1 MKNMLTSSDKLV
13 LISCSIVSIFL
24 LIPIL
29 MIDGIDRFAY
39 PSPDLNAHI
48 WYLKEVMSS
57 VKEFNNVP
65 IQDQFG
71 YNIGHNLP
79 LFYLIY
85 AVIVKTFQQLN
96 FDLNQSLQ
104 YSIFFTNFF
113 LISIINFNI
122 LKSIKQIIDKKLL
135 QYLILLSIF
144 FSYEIAINVWRW
156 IPGIWAFT
164 LSTIVIRYTL
174 EILDNGISK
183 KRLAK
188 LLIAYGFAFSFKI
201 SVVSVLV
208 ASFFTIFYK
217 FFEWFKENLKDIW
230 MFLFIP
236 IFINFYTFFTTIG
249 WERILNNQLK
259 SKYRSEYNLN
269 IDSFNEFLFSFQL
282 SSFIGIEP
290 IRPNY
295 GTMVSVL
302 DKLSQSLF
310 TFSNNKLFLT
320 IGSYLFVIF
329 LVIHIKFIISSTNSK
344 DRNFKQFLLS
354 AELITIIL
362 FVYYSLYLPIGN
374 PSRMRYNLWL
384 ILIFFLITGF
394 QIQSEK
400 KQSLNYFYFYSA
412 IYSYL
417 IITSHSVFIYMNNL
431 FDYDFDKLLNKAL
444 NLFM

>member
-1 MKNMLTSSDKLV
+1 M
-13 LISCSIVSIFL
+13 
-24 LIPIL
+24 
-29 MIDGIDRFAY
+29 
-39 PSPDLNAHI
+39 
-48 WYLKEVMSS
+48 
-57 VKEFNNVP
+57 
-65 IQDQFG
+65 
-71 YNIGHNLP
+71 
-79 LFYLIY
+79 
-85 AVIVKTFQQLN
+85 
-96 FDLNQSLQ
+96 
-104 YSIFFTNFF
+104 
-113 LISIINFNI
+113 ISIINFNI

-174 EILDNGISK
+174 EILNNGISK

-188 LLIAYGFAFSFKI
+188 LLVAYGFAFSFKI

-208 ASFFTIFYK
+208 ASFFTIFYR
-217 FFEWFKENLKDIW
+217 FFEWFIENLKDIW

-302 DKLSQSLF
+302 DLSL
-310 TFSNNKLFLT
+310 
-320 IGSYLFVIF
+320 
-329 LVIHIKFIISSTNSK
+329 IHI
-344 DRNFKQFLLS
+344 
-354 AELITIIL
+354 
-362 FVYYSLYLPIGN
+362 
-374 PSRMRYNLWL
+374 
-384 ILIFFLITGF
+384 
-394 QIQSEK
+394 SEPTRP
-400 KQSLNYFYFYSA
+400 Y
-412 IYSYL
+412 
-417 IITSHSVFIYMNNL
+417 
-431 FDYDFDKLLNKAL
+431 
-444 NLFM
+444 

>member
-1 MKNMLTSSDKLV
+1 MKNIFTSFDKLV
-13 LISCSIVSIFL
+13 LISCSIVSVFL

-29 MIDGIDRFAY
+29 MIDGINRFAY
-39 PSPDLNAHI
+39 PSPDLNAHL

-57 VKEFNNVP
+57 MKNFNNVP

-71 YNIGHNLP
+71 YEIGHNLP

-85 AVIVKTFQQLN
+85 AVIIKTFQQFS
-96 FDLNQSLQ
+96 FDLSQSLQ
-104 YSIFFTNFF
+104 YSIFITNFF
-113 LISIINFNI
+113 LIVIINFNV
-122 LKSIKQIIDKKLL
+122 LKSIKQIIYKKFL
-135 QYLILLSIF
+135 QYLIFFSIL
-144 FSYEIAINVWRW
+144 FSYEVAINVWRW
-156 IPGIWAFT
+156 IPDIWAFAF
-164 LSTIVIRYTL
+164 STIVIRYTL

-183 KRLAK
+183 KRLTK

-201 SVVSVLV
+201 SVVSVLI

-230 MFLFIP
+230 MYLFIP
-236 IFINFYTFFTTIG
+236 IFINFYIFFTTIG

-259 SKYRSEYNLN
+259 SKYRSEYSLN

-329 LVIHIKFIISSTNSK
+329 LAIQIKFIISSTNSK

-400 KQSLNYFYFYSA
+400 KQSLNYFYFYFA

-431 FDYDFDKLLNKAL
+431 FDYDFDKLLDKAL
-444 NLFM
+444 NLLM

>member
-1 MKNMLTSSDKLV
+1 
-13 LISCSIVSIFL
+13 
-24 LIPIL
+24 
-29 MIDGIDRFAY
+29 
-39 PSPDLNAHI
+39 
-48 WYLKEVMSS
+48 MS
-57 VKEFNNVP
+57 
-65 IQDQFG
+65 
-71 YNIGHNLP
+71 
-79 LFYLIY
+79 
-85 AVIVKTFQQLN
+85 
-96 FDLNQSLQ
+96 
-104 YSIFFTNFF
+104 
-113 LISIINFNI
+113 
-122 LKSIKQIIDKKLL
+122 
-135 QYLILLSIF
+135 
-144 FSYEIAINVWRW
+144 
-156 IPGIWAFT
+156 
-164 LSTIVIRYTL
+164 
-174 EILDNGISK
+174 
-183 KRLAK
+183 
-188 LLIAYGFAFSFKI
+188 
-201 SVVSVLV
+201 
-208 ASFFTIFYK
+208 
-217 FFEWFKENLKDIW
+217 
-230 MFLFIP
+230 LFIP

-310 TFSNNKLFLT
+310 TFSNNKLFLI

-362 FVYYSLYLPIGN
+362 FVYYSLYLPVGN

-394 QIQSEK
+394 QIQCEK

>member
-1 MKNMLTSSDKLV
+1 M
-13 LISCSIVSIFL
+13 
-24 LIPIL
+24 
-29 MIDGIDRFAY
+29 
-39 PSPDLNAHI
+39 
-48 WYLKEVMSS
+48 
-57 VKEFNNVP
+57 
-65 IQDQFG
+65 
-71 YNIGHNLP
+71 
-79 LFYLIY
+79 
-85 AVIVKTFQQLN
+85 
-96 FDLNQSLQ
+96 
-104 YSIFFTNFF
+104 
-113 LISIINFNI
+113 
-122 LKSIKQIIDKKLL
+122 KSIKQIIDKKFL
-135 QYLILLSIF
+135 QYLILFSIF

-156 IPGIWAFT
+156 IPSIWAFT
-164 LSTIVIRYTL
+164 LSSIVIRYTL
-174 EILDNGISK
+174 EILNNGISK

-188 LLIAYGFAFSFKI
+188 LLVAYGFAFSFKI

-217 FFEWFKENLKDIW
+217 FFEWFIENLKDIW

-344 DRNFKQFLLS
+344 DRNFKQFLLG

>member
-1 MKNMLTSSDKLV
+1 MKNEFTSSDKLV
-13 LISCSIVSIFL
+13 LVLCSVASIFL
-24 LIPIL
+24 LLPIL
-29 MIDGIDRFAY
+29 IIDGMDRFAY

-57 VKEFNNVP
+57 MKEFNNVP

-85 AVIVKTFQQLN
+85 AVLVKTFEQLN

-104 YSIFFTNFF
+104 YSIFFTNLF

-122 LKSIKQIIDKKLL
+122 LKSIKQIFDKKLL
-135 QYLILLSIF
+135 QYLVLLSIF

-156 IPGIWAFT
+156 IPSIWAFT
-164 LSTIVIRYTL
+164 FSTIVIRYTL
-174 EILDNGISK
+174 EILDNDISK

-188 LLIAYGFAFSFKI
+188 LMIAYGFAFSFKI

-208 ASFFTIFYK
+208 ASFFTIYFK
-217 FFEWFKENLKDIW
+217 FFEWFKTNLKNIW
-230 MFLFIP
+230 MYLFIP
-236 IFINFYTFFTTIG
+236 ILINFYTFFTSIG
-249 WERILNNQLK
+249 RERILNNQLK
-259 SKYRSEYNLN
+259 LKYRSEYKLN
-269 IDSFNEFLFSFQL
+269 IDSFNEFLISFQL
-282 SSFIGIEP
+282 SGFIGIEP
-290 IRPNY
+290 TRPNY
-295 GTMVSVL
+295 GNMVSVL

-320 IGSYLFVIF
+320 IGSYLFIIF
-329 LVIHIKFIISSTNSK
+329 LVIHIKFIISSTNSLN
-344 DRNFKQFLLS
+344 RNFKQFLLS
-354 AELITIIL
+354 TELITIML
-362 FVYYSLYLPIGN
+362 FIYYSLYLPIGN

-384 ILIFFLITGF
+384 ILIFFLIAGL
-394 QIQSEK
+394 QIQSERK
-400 KQSLNYFYFYSA
+400 HSLNYFFFYSA

-417 IITSHSVFIYMNNL
+417 IITTYSVFMYMNDL
-431 FDYDFDKLLNKAL
+431 FNYDFNKLINKTL

>member
-1 MKNMLTSSDKLV
+1 MKNEFTSSDKLV
-13 LISCSIVSIFL
+13 LVLCSVASIFL
-24 LIPIL
+24 LLPIL
-29 MIDGIDRFAY
+29 IIDGMDRFAY

-57 VKEFNNVP
+57 MKEFNNVP

-85 AVIVKTFQQLN
+85 AVLVKTFEQLN

-104 YSIFFTNFF
+104 YSIFFTNLF

-122 LKSIKQIIDKKLL
+122 LKSIKQIFDKKLL
-135 QYLILLSIF
+135 QYLVLLSIF

-156 IPGIWAFT
+156 IPSIWAFT
-164 LSTIVIRYTL
+164 FSTIVIRYTL
-174 EILDNGISK
+174 EILDNDISK

-188 LLIAYGFAFSFKI
+188 LMIAYGFAFSFKI

-208 ASFFTIFYK
+208 ASFFTIYFK
-217 FFEWFKENLKDIW
+217 FFEWFKTNLKNIW
-230 MFLFIP
+230 MYLFIP
-236 IFINFYTFFTTIG
+236 ILINFYTFFTSIG
-249 WERILNNQLK
+249 RERILNNQLK
-259 SKYRSEYNLN
+259 LKYRSEYKLN
-269 IDSFNEFLFSFQL
+269 IDSFNEFLLSFQL
-282 SSFIGIEP
+282 SGFIGIEP
-290 IRPNY
+290 TRPNY
-295 GTMVSVL
+295 GNMVSVL

-320 IGSYLFVIF
+320 IGSYLFIIF
-329 LVIHIKFIISSTNSK
+329 LVIHIKFIISSTNSLN
-344 DRNFKQFLLS
+344 RNFKQFLLS
-354 AELITIIL
+354 TELITIML
-362 FVYYSLYLPIGN
+362 FIYYSLYLPIGN

-384 ILIFFLITGF
+384 ILIFFLIAGL
-394 QIQSEK
+394 QIQSERK
-400 KQSLNYFYFYSA
+400 HSLNYFFFYSA

-417 IITSHSVFIYMNNL
+417 IITTYSVFMYMNDL
-431 FDYDFDKLLNKAL
+431 FNYDFNKLINKTL

>member
-29 MIDGIDRFAY
+29 MIDGINRFAY

-57 VKEFNNVP
+57 IKEFNNVP

-122 LKSIKQIIDKKLL
+122 LKSIKQIIDKKFL
-135 QYLILLSIF
+135 QYLILFSIF

-156 IPGIWAFT
+156 IPSIWAFT

-188 LLIAYGFAFSFKI
+188 LLVAYGFAFSFKI

-217 FFEWFKENLKDIW
+217 
-230 MFLFIP
+230 
-236 IFINFYTFFTTIG
+236 
-249 WERILNNQLK
+249 
-259 SKYRSEYNLN
+259 
-269 IDSFNEFLFSFQL
+269 
-282 SSFIGIEP
+282 
-290 IRPNY
+290 
-295 GTMVSVL
+295 
-302 DKLSQSLF
+302 
-310 TFSNNKLFLT
+310 
-320 IGSYLFVIF
+320 
-329 LVIHIKFIISSTNSK
+329 
-344 DRNFKQFLLS
+344 
-354 AELITIIL
+354 
-362 FVYYSLYLPIGN
+362 
-374 PSRMRYNLWL
+374 
-384 ILIFFLITGF
+384 
-394 QIQSEK
+394 
-400 KQSLNYFYFYSA
+400 
-412 IYSYL
+412 
-417 IITSHSVFIYMNNL
+417 
-431 FDYDFDKLLNKAL
+431 
-444 NLFM
+444 

>member
-1 MKNMLTSSDKLV
+1 MKNVFTSSDKLV
-13 LISCSIVSIFL
+13 LVLTSVAGIFL
-24 LIPIL
+24 LLPIL
-29 MIDGIDRFAY
+29 IIDGIDRFAY

-57 VKEFNNVP
+57 MKEFNNVP

-85 AVIVKTFQQLN
+85 AVIVKTFEQLN

-104 YSIFFTNFF
+104 YSIFFTNLF

-122 LKSIKQIIDKKLL
+122 LKSTKQVFDKKLL
-135 QYLILLSIF
+135 QYLILFSIY

-156 IPGIWAFT
+156 IPGIWAFAF
-164 LSTIVIRYTL
+164 STIVIRYTL
-174 EILDNGISK
+174 EILDSGISK

-188 LLIAYGFAFSFKI
+188 LMLAYGFAFSFKI
-201 SVVSVLV
+201 SVISVLI
-208 ASFFTIFYK
+208 ASFLTIFFK
-217 FFEWFKENLKDIW
+217 FFEWFKTNLKNIW
-230 MFLFIP
+230 MYLFIP
-236 IFINFYTFFTTIG
+236 IFINFYTFFTSIG
-249 WERILNNQLK
+249 RERILNSQLK

-282 SSFIGIEP
+282 TSFIGIEP
-290 IRPNY
+290 TRPNY
-295 GTMVSVL
+295 GNIVSVL

-320 IGSYLFVIF
+320 IGSYLFIIF
-329 LVIHIKFIISSTNSK
+329 LFIHIKFIISLTSSVNK
-344 DRNFKQFLLS
+344 RFKQFLLS
-354 AELITIIL
+354 AELITIML
-362 FVYYSLYLPIGN
+362 FIYYSLYLPLGN

-384 ILIFFLITGF
+384 ILIFFLITGL
-394 QIQSEK
+394 QIQAERK
-400 KQSLNYFYFYSA
+400 HSLNYFFFYSA
-412 IYSYL
+412 VYSYL
-417 IITSHSVFIYMNNL
+417 LITSHTVFVYMNNL
-431 FDYDFDKLLNKAL
+431 FNYDFEKLLNKAL